1 MTTIIIPASGEN
13 TDASGVVIPAPEPR
27 EPVIKNTYFW
37 PDIDPVRIR
46 ELMRLE
52 YVVTPERL
60 REAIRMGIAETNAE
74 LHRFRER
81 NIAAGY
87 KRLIDVPAEKIDG
100 ESEKCFHYLRAV
112 SAFASA
118 SVYERYRGYDAS
130 AKGNKKAEDIDGTI
144 DELWRDARWAVSRL
158 EGRPKSIIGQ
168 I

>member
-1 MTTIIIPASGEN
+1 MTTIIIPASE
-13 TDASGVVIPAPEPR
+13 THEPI
-27 EPVIKNTYFW
+27 IKNTYFW

-60 REAIRMGIAETNAE
+60 REAIRMGIAEANAE
-74 LHRFRER
+74 LHLFRTG

-87 KRLIDVPAEKIDG
+87 GCLSEVPAEKIDG
-100 ESEKCFHYLRAV
+100 ESEKSFHYLRAV

-118 SVYERYRGYDAS
+118 SLYERYRGYDTS
-130 AKGNKKAEDIDGTI
+130 GKGEKKAGALESTADT
-144 DELWRDARWAVSRL
+144 LWRDARWAICRL
-158 EGRPKSIIGQ
+158 QGQPRAIIGQ

>member
-1 MTTIIIPASGEN
+1 MTTIIIPAPESSTNKPGI
-13 TDASGVVIPAPEPR
+13 VIPVSEQR

-74 LHRFRER
+74 LYLFRER
-81 NIAAGY
+81 NIAAGFSC
-87 KRLIDVPAEKIDG
+87 LAEVPAERIDG

-130 AKGNKKAEDIDGTI
+130 AKGDKKADATESTADT
-144 DELWRDARWAVSRL
+144 LWRDARWAVSRL
-158 EGRPKSIIGQ
+158 QGRPRAIIGQ

>member
-1 MTTIIIPASGEN
+1 MDIVIEKN
-13 TDASGVVIPAPEPR
+13 DALVIPPLEANEPPIR
-27 EPVIKNTYFW
+27 NTFFW

-52 YVVTPERL
+52 YTVTPPRL
-60 REAIRMGIAETNAE
+60 REAILTGMSETNAE
-74 LHRFRER
+74 LYDYRQRQM
-81 NIAAGY
+81 AAGY
-87 KRLIDVPAEKIDG
+87 KTLSDVPAEQLDG
-100 ESEKCFHYLRAV
+100 ESEKCFHYQRSV

>member
-1 MTTIIIPASGEN
+1 MTTIIIPASDEN

-74 LHRFRER
+74 LRRFRER

-87 KRLIDVPAEKIDG
+87 ERLIDVPAEKIDG

-130 AKGNKKAEDIDGTI
+130 AKGDRKADTVESTADT
-144 DELWRDARWAVSRL
+144 LWRDARWAVSRL

>member
-1 MTTIIIPASGEN
+1 MTTIIIPAPESSTNKPGI
-13 TDASGVVIPAPEPR
+13 VIPVSEQR

-37 PDIDPVRIR
+37 PDIDPVCIR

-74 LHRFRER
+74 LYLFRER
-81 NIAAGY
+81 NIAAGFSC
-87 KRLIDVPAEKIDG
+87 LAEVPAERIDG

-130 AKGNKKAEDIDGTI
+130 AKGDKKADATENTADT
-144 DELWRDARWAVSRL
+144 LWRDARWAVSRL
-158 EGRPKSIIGQ
+158 QGRPRAIIGQ

>member
-1 MTTIIIPASGEN
+1 MATIIIPASDGHI
-13 TDASGVVIPAPEPR
+13 DASEVVIPAPELR

-37 PDIDPVRIR
+37 PDIDPMRVR

-74 LHRFRER
+74 LHQFRER

-87 KRLIDVPAEKIDG
+87 ACLAEVPAEKIDG
-100 ESEKCFHYLRAV
+100 ESDKCFHYLRAV

-118 SVYERYRGYDAS
+118 SLYERYRGYDAS
-130 AKGNKKAEDIDGTI
+130 AKGDKKADAIESTANT
-144 DELWRDARWAVSRL
+144 LWRDARWAVSQL
-158 EGRPKSIIGQ
+158 EGRSKAIIGQ